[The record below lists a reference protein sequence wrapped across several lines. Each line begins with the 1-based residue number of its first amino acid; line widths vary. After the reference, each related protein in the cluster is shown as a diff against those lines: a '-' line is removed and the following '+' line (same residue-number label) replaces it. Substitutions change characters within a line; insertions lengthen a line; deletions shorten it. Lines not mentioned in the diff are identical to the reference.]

1 MSIASVLDPRCK
13 FCMIGVCFPLLSKLE
28 EIAKENVKLW
38 SDLQQLYDEYVALSN
53 EESSSNERNVGG
65 INSSSVHLPYT
76 SSMIGFDQ
84 LMSLMHEKEI
94 VPPMK
99 SELDAYLEKKNTYI
113 PNNGNSSFSA
123 LEWWRN
129 NNFKY
134 KILSKMARDT
144 LVVPVSIVASEST
157 FRAGG
162 RVIDE
167 YRSRLNEESI
177 EALICSGD
185 WIRHNYNLKRKTKVH
200 KFYF

>member
-13 FCMIGVCFPLLSKLE
+13 FRIIGIWFHLLYKPKE
-28 EIAKENVKLW
+28 TAKENMENVR
-38 SDLQQLYDEYVALSN
+38 SALQQLYDEYVALNN

-144 LVVPVSIVASEST
+144 LIVLQYHLSK
-157 FRAGG
+157 
-162 RVIDE
+162 
-167 YRSRLNEESI
+167 
-177 EALICSGD
+177 
-185 WIRHNYNLKRKTKVH
+185 H
-200 KFYF
+200 